1 MGCSFLKT
9 IDVDKTIPVVEDL
22 STSIVVRLEGM
33 REDELARLAALD
45 EPLRRRLFDYVRG
58 SSEPVSREDAAA
70 AAGIGRSLAAYHLD
84 KLVEQGLLA
93 ASYRRPA
100 GRSGPGAGRPAKVYV
115 AQGEVSV
122 SVPPRDYE
130 LAADLLAEA
139 AETSGEARVALDAVA
154 ARAGRRLGE
163 GSMGSLEDALALRG
177 YEPFEDEPGV
187 IRLRNCPFHRLAEQH
202 RDVVCGMNRA
212 YLEGLLEGLGRADVS
227 ASLEPEP
234 GRCCVAIRARAQG

>member
-1 MGCSFLKT
+1 
-9 IDVDKTIPVVEDL
+9 
-22 STSIVVRLEGM
+22 M

-45 EPLRRRLFDYVRG
+45 EPLRRRLFEYVRG
-58 SSEPVSREDAAA
+58 SAEPVSRDDAAE

-84 KLVEQGLLA
+84 KLAEQGLLT
-93 ASYRRPA
+93 ASYRRPE
-100 GRSGPGAGRPAKVYV
+100 GRTGPGAGRPAKVYV
-115 AQGEVSV
+115 ALGEVSV

-130 LAADLLAEA
+130 LAAGLLAEA
-139 AETSGEARVALDAVA
+139 AETSGEARAALDAVA

-163 GSMGSLEDALALRG
+163 EAGEGGLQTVLSGRG
-177 YEPFEDEPGV
+177 YEPFEDEAGV

-212 YLEGLLEGLGRADVS
+212 YLEGLLEGIDRTDVV

-234 GRCCVAIRARAQG
+234 GRCCVAIRARGRG

>member
-1 MGCSFLKT
+1 
-9 IDVDKTIPVVEDL
+9 
-22 STSIVVRLEGM
+22 M
-33 REDELARLAALD
+33 REDELARLAALQ
-45 EPLRRRLFDYVRG
+45 EPLRRRLFEYVRG
-58 SSEPVSREDAAA
+58 SSGPVSREDAAE

-84 KLVEQGLLA
+84 KLAEQGLLT
-93 ASYRRPA
+93 ASYRRPE
-100 GRSGPGAGRPAKVYV
+100 GRTGPGAGRPAKVYV

-139 AETSGEARVALDAVA
+139 AETSGEARAALDAVA

-163 GSMGSLEDALALRG
+163 EAEQGELQSALTRRG

-187 IRLRNCPFHRLAEQH
+187 IRLRNCPFHRLAQEH
-202 RDVVCGMNRA
+202 RDVVCGMNQA
-212 YLEGLLEGLGRADVS
+212 YLEGLLEGLGRTDVR